1 MKILDLGTTSRIL
14 RRERA
19 IPNGRAAA
27 LAHPSLAWRRKEPV
41 EDEGAAILDLA
52 LCLILAM
59 AVVGLLLL
67 AL

>member
-1 MKILDLGTTSRIL
+1 MTILDLGTTSRIL

-19 IPNGRAAA
+19 IPDGQAAV
-27 LAHPSLAWRRKEPV
+27 LAHPSLAWRRREPA